1 MILLHGPGANA
12 TSWMRLLPA
21 LAGRYR
27 LIVPDLPG
35 HGDSIVQEGALDAS
49 HLVSWLN
56 ELITVTCPTPPI
68 LLGETIGG
76 AIALAYAAQYSGRIS
91 RVIIADSMGLAPF
104 EPEPAFGGALHG
116 FFGEP
121 NAETYQALWR
131 QCVSD
136 LDRVQRELGP
146 RWSPFMSYNLESSR
160 DPVRMEAL
168 GRLIAALAAQPIPEK
183 DMARITVPVLMIWGR
198 QDRAVPLAV
207 GKAANRKYG
216 WPLRVVDDAAD
227 AVALEQPEA
236 MAKIVREFA
245 SE

>member
-1 MILLHGPGANA
+1 
-12 TSWMRLLPA
+12 
-21 LAGRYR
+21 
-27 LIVPDLPG
+27 
-35 HGDSIVQEGALDAS
+35 
-49 HLVSWLN
+49 
-56 ELITVTCPTPPI
+56 
-68 LLGETIGG
+68 
-76 AIALAYAAQYSGRIS
+76 
-91 RVIIADSMGLAPF
+91 
-104 EPEPAFGGALHG
+104 
-116 FFGEP
+116 
-121 NAETYQALWR
+121 
-131 QCVSD
+131 
-136 LDRVQRELGP
+136 
-146 RWSPFMSYNLESSR
+146 
-160 DPVRMEAL
+160 MEAL